1 MKKLTNLYITSESMC
16 CAEKMLDSSGKS
28 TEQKLSGR
36 ASFVDEG
43 ANSSDYM
50 SYKGAVEV
58 QLNEEEMIEIGKVAM
73 KALDR
78 LSADLDRLSAE
89 VKTSGTDKD

>member
-1 MKKLTNLYITSESMC
+1 MKKLTNLYINSETLC
-16 CAEKMLDSSGKS
+16 CAEKMSDSSGRQS
-28 TEQKLSGR
+28 EQKLSGR

-43 ANSSDYM
+43 ANSTDYM

-58 QLNEEEMIEIGKVAM
+58 QLNEEEVIEIGKVAM

-78 LSADLDRLSAE
+78 LSAE

>member
-1 MKKLTNLYITSESMC
+1 MKKLTNLYINSESMC

-73 KALDR
+73 KALER
-78 LSADLDRLSAE
+78 LSSE

>member
-1 MKKLTNLYITSESMC
+1 MKKLTNLYINSESMC
-16 CAEKMLDSSGKS
+16 CAEKMADSSGRTS
-28 TEQKLSGR
+28 ESKLLGR

-43 ANSSDYM
+43 ANSTDYM

-78 LSADLDRLSAE
+78 LSAE

>member
-1 MKKLTNLYITSESMC
+1 MKKLTNLYINSESMC
-16 CAEKMLDSSGKS
+16 CAEKMADSSGRT
-28 TEQKLSGR
+28 TESKLSGR

-43 ANSSDYM
+43 ANTSDYM

-78 LSADLDRLSAE
+78 LSSE

>member
-1 MKKLTNLYITSESMC
+1 MKKLTNLYINSESMC
-16 CAEKMLDSSGKS
+16 CTEKMADSSGRS

-73 KALDR
+73 KALER
-78 LSADLDRLSAE
+78 LSTE
-89 VKTSGTDKD
+89 VKKSGTDKD

>member
-1 MKKLTNLYITSESMC
+1 MKKLTNLYINSESMC
-16 CAEKMLDSSGKS
+16 CAEKMADSSGRKS
-28 TEQKLSGR
+28 ESKLSGR
-36 ASFVDEG
+36 ASFVYEG
-43 ANSSDYM
+43 ANTSDYM

-78 LSADLDRLSAE
+78 LSAE